1 MRLSII
7 VASLL
12 PLAFA
17 SVIPEVETVELD
29 ARGDS
34 GCYPFQAPNCCINY
48 AVCQCK
54 DGKAYQ
60 FNQDQGGCQPPWGF
74 LANSVTQLP
83 GYCC

>member
-7 VASLL
+7 VTSLL

-34 GCYPFQAPNCCINY
+34 GCYPLYLPIAASTTLSAN
-48 AVCQCK
+48 ARM
-54 DGKAYQ
+54 AYQ

-74 LANSVTQLP
+74 LANRVTQLP